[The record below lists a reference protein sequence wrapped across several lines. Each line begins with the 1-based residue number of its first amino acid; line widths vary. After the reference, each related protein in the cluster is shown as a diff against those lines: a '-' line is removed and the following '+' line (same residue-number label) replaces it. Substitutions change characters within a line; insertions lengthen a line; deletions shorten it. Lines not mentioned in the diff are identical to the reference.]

1 MSTSWQ
7 IVVRVLLSLA
17 AGALVGFEREITDH
31 PAGIRTHIL
40 VTVGACAFT
49 CMSLFG
55 FLGAP
60 NGDRVA
66 ASLVTG
72 IGFIGGG
79 AILKSKG
86 GWVTG
91 LTTAASLWSC
101 AAIGMLFG
109 TGYYG
114 VGFALTAID
123 LLVLQSLDW
132 VVDRVSP
139 RIKSRKI
146 PLIVAGEYRENVFGG
161 VMELLKAAGTSPELI
176 RFSRKDEGRAID
188 LEVVTRLSSRSDL
201 QEITSDLYGVP
212 GVTEVHWG

>member
-7 IVVRVLLSLA
+7 IVVRILLALA

-55 FLGAP
+55 FLGFP
-60 NGDRVA
+60 DGDRVA
-66 ASLVTG
+66 AAVVTG

-79 AILKSKG
+79 AILRSKT

-101 AAIGMLFG
+101 AAIGMIFG
-109 TGYYG
+109 TGYYA

-123 LLVLQSLDW
+123 LLVLRILDW
-132 VVDRVSP
+132 GVDRVSP
-139 RIKSRKI
+139 RVKSRK
-146 PLIVAGEYRENVFGG
+146 VALTVTGRYRDNVFGA
-161 VMELLKAAGTSPELI
+161 VMELLNASGTSPELV
-176 RFSRKDEGRAID
+176 RFSRMEEGRAVD
-188 LEVVTRLSSRSDL
+188 LEVMTRLSSRSDIQAL
-201 QEITSDLYGVP
+201 TDGLYGVP
-212 GVTEVHWG
+212 GVVEVHWG